1 MMLRFVILLLALSGG
16 MAGSPVRAQELSVTG
31 RHYRAT
37 IADGQLERLVD
48 GAGRTLIRPPDDGTP
63 VSLHLIDRQSGGVAQ
78 SGQQQIAA
86 GQQATCRYGPFA
98 GLTAATAQGSYSVQA
113 DSDDL
118 VIEQQ
123 AAAKSPGLWGLSWS
137 TGTIPPEYAI
147 IVPGRSGLRLSARSP
162 GNIHTY
168 DYPQGWEAQMVIV
181 EGPGHGFWI
190 WADDGQG
197 RYKRLVVRR
206 NAAGWQ
212 LQLIT
217 LNDAPFDA
225 LTQCRSVAWHVNV
238 YEGDWR
244 VPARRYRQWMDEH
257 FRPTPL
263 EKQHP
268 AWVRE
273 TRACVIMPLTLDLLE
288 ALPRRFDPPQTL
300 LYVPSWRT
308 AGYDRNYP
316 EYDRVPPELEPFLKR
331 SRALGFRVMLHVNY
345 FGVDPL
351 HPLYAQFKRYQVR
364 SPWGKHERQWWLWE
378 RATPTI
384 RFAYIN
390 PAAKA
395 WRELFVSRMVEICH
409 RWPVDALHLDQTL
422 CIENDNNGR
431 IDGLSMLEGNLAL
444 HRELRAALPEVA
456 LSGEGLNEVTYRY
469 EAFAQRHAWGLN
481 HAEGTWSRPELQCAH
496 PISSYLFLPAT
507 IMYGYLGY
515 TAPSHD
521 QLYAAWN
528 EAYQHWGVI
537 PTWRPG
543 GESLD
548 HPQGFARQLFD
559 EVTFWQREKP
569 RPAMDGP
576 WPATVAFPLRTA
588 GGQAAQRTNDGRL
601 LCGPRQISWTIRD
614 ANQVRTP
621 WKIPL
626 WMAYDPQRLL
636 GLDPDRSYA
645 AFDEPRDPRAFHLA
659 EVPPDVTA
667 AEVFR
672 TPQIALVGL
681 RPVQRIVADLIV
693 DLERATCGSRPF
705 DAPAVEVVG
714 PLHSADGA
722 MFAPAGDRIVAHPPY
737 QAKVIDAQTGRTRTG
752 SGVAFARYHLAL
764 PTGNHVRML
773 SDIYLEKGAMQPG
786 RSDGVLFAVT
796 ARAAGQKVHGEQFCT
811 SETPQPLEVDLTDLA
826 GRTIDLELSV
836 DPGPRRSA
844 SFDWAR
850 WLRPRIESSA
860 KLEGRLAIVD
870 PTPWKLA
877 LGPQGPMRLKE
888 EGERHLLQ
896 GALSAALYLLSET
909 PPSVTATVD
918 LLTQPRVVVGLSD
931 TGQML
936 DKLPAGGVH
945 PDTVSVGGVKR
956 EALSAHPPDHG
967 RTLVL
972 LPMTL
977 PREPL
982 TLQTSVGIRDGSTS
996 TGVIFI
1002 ASVNGRELARQR
1014 MLPGKWAELSADVTP
1029 WAGQPVVISLVT
1041 DSDGPFYFDWA
1052 HWGQPRLVERR

>member
-1 MMLRFVILLLALSGG
+1 MSRFMIFLLALGG
-16 MAGSPVRAQELSVTG
+16 MAGSPLQAQELRVTG
-31 RHYRAT
+31 RHYRAA
-37 IADGQLERLVD
+37 IADGRLERLVD
-48 GAGRTLIRPPDDGTP
+48 GAGRTLIHPAERGTP
-63 VSLHLIDRQSGGVAQ
+63 LSLHLINCHPGGTAQ
-78 SGQQQIAA
+78 PGQQEIAA
-86 GQQATCRYGPFA
+86 GQQATCRYGSFT
-98 GLTAATAQGSYSVQA
+98 GLTAATAQCTYGVQA

-118 VIEQQ
+118 LIQQQ

-137 TGTIPPEYAI
+137 TGTIPLDYAI
-147 IVPGRSGLRLSARSP
+147 IVPSRSGLRLSAQSP
-162 GNIHTY
+162 GSIHTY

-190 WADDGQG
+190 WADDVQG
-197 RYKRLVVRR
+197 RYKRLVIRR
-206 NAAGWQ
+206 SAAGWQ
-212 LQLIT
+212 LQLFTI
-217 LNDAPFDA
+217 NDAPFDA
-225 LTQCRSVAWHVNV
+225 LTDCRSVAWHVNV

-316 EYDRVPPELEPFLKR
+316 EYDRVLPELEPFLKR
-331 SRALGFRVMLHVNY
+331 SRELGFRVMLHVNY

-351 HPLYAQFKRYQVR
+351 HPLYAKFERYQVR
-364 SPWGKHERQWWLWE
+364 SPWGKHEREWWLWE

-395 WRELFVSRMVEICH
+395 WRELFVSRMVELCR

-456 LSGEGLNEVTYRY
+456 LSGEGLDEVTYRH

-496 PISSYLFLPAT
+496 PISSYLFLPST
-507 IMYGYLGY
+507 IIYGYLGY

-521 QLYAAWN
+521 QLFAAWN

-559 EVTFWQREKP
+559 EVAFWQREKP
-569 RPAMDGP
+569 RPDMDGL
-576 WPATVAFPLRTA
+576 WPAAVAFPLRTA
-588 GGQAAQRTNDGRL
+588 SGQPAQRTSDGRL
-601 LCGPRQISWTIRD
+601 LCGSRQISWTIRD
-614 ANQVRTP
+614 ANQVHTP
-621 WKIPL
+621 WTIPA
-626 WMAYDPQRLL
+626 WAAYDAQRLL
-636 GLDPDRSYA
+636 GLDPEKSYA

-659 EVPPDVTA
+659 EVPPGVTA
-667 AEVFR
+667 DEVFR

-681 RPVQRIVADLIV
+681 RPVQRTVADLIV
-693 DLERATCGSRPF
+693 ELERATCGSRPF
-705 DAPAVEVVG
+705 DAPAVEALG
-714 PLHSADGA
+714 PLHADDGA
-722 MFAPAGDRIVAHPPY
+722 QFASAGDRIVAHPPY
-737 QAKVIDAQTGRTRTG
+737 RAKVVDPKTGRTKTG
-752 SGVAFARYHLAL
+752 SGVAFARYHVAL
-764 PTGNHVRML
+764 PAGDHVRML

-786 RSDGVLFAVT
+786 RSDGVLFGVT
-796 ARAAGQKVHGEQFCT
+796 ARADQRQAHRELFCT
-811 SETPQPLEVDLTDLA
+811 SETPQPLELDLSEMA
-826 GRTIDLELSV
+826 GRTIDLELFV
-836 DPGPRRSA
+836 DPGPRRNA

-850 WLRPRIESSA
+850 WLRPRIECSA
-860 KLEGRLAIVD
+860 KLEGRLTIVD
-870 PTPWKLA
+870 PSPWKLA
-877 LGPQGPMRLKE
+877 LGPSGPMRLTE
-888 EGERHLLQ
+888 DGDRHVLQ
-896 GALSAALYLLSET
+896 GTLPTALYLLSVT
-909 PPSVTATVD
+909 PPAVTTPVD
-918 LLTQPRVVVGLSD
+918 LLRQPRIAIALSGA
-931 TGQML
+931 GQVL

-945 PDTVSVGGVKR
+945 PDSVSVGGVR
-956 EALSAHPPDHG
+956 RAALSAHPPDHG

-977 PREPL
+977 PHQPVS
-982 TLQTSVGIRDGSTS
+982 LQTAVGIRDGSTS

-1002 ASVNGRELARQR
+1002 VSVNGRELMRQR
-1014 MLPGKWAELSADVTP
+1014 MLPGKWEELTADLTP
-1029 WAGQPVVISLVT
+1029 WAGQPVVLSLVT
-1041 DSDGPFYFDWA
+1041 DSDGPFNFDWA